1 MTLPRYIEYGGR
13 VSSPAPFLT
22 TGGTLRAIPL
32 KADAGK
38 LDEIVDRTLNGPAQ
52 GTVEYRA
59 IGSSVLLQLGGFD
72 AVRCT
77 LPPFDTWGTVEE
89 VQASFW
95 IPVVQGREVMGTFVA
110 ERFGMTA
117 PYVIV
122 DNPMSYVGG
131 RDVYGYAKSQ
141 GKFTPADGIGEK
153 ASVKVYGGDF
163 TPSSKAKW
171 RPFLD
176 VEAIT
181 PAPGTVASAL
191 AGAAQVA
198 AEFVP
203 GFLQAL
209 ADDSDL
215 VMPGFKLQAQ
225 LVKAL
230 AKGQGNQIFLKQ
242 FRDAADGTRA
252 CYQAIVEGPV
262 TVSKVRATPTG
273 RTWRVTLH
281 DLDSHPI
288 GDELGL
294 QTQDVGTAF
303 DVEIDFTVEPGVE
316 VAP

>member
-1 MTLPRYIEYGGR
+1 MAMPPYIEYGGR

-32 KADAGK
+32 KADPVK
-38 LDEIVDRTLNGPAQ
+38 LDAIVDRTLNGPAQ
-52 GTVEYRA
+52 GSVEYRA
-59 IGSSVLLQLGGFD
+59 IGGTVLLQLGGFD

-95 IPVVQGREVMGTFVA
+95 IPVVQGKEQLGSFVA
-110 ERFGMTA
+110 DRFGMTA

-153 ASVKVYGGDF
+153 ASIKVYGGDF
-163 TPSSKAKW
+163 TANNKAKW
-171 RPFLD
+171 RPFLE

-181 PAPGTVASAL
+181 PAPGAAAATL
-191 AGAAQVA
+191 AGAAQLA
-198 AEFVP
+198 AEFMP
-203 GFLQAL
+203 GFLQAV

-215 VMPGFKLQAQ
+215 VLPGFKLQAQ
-225 LVKAL
+225 LLQAL

-242 FRDAADGTRA
+242 FRDAADGTKA

-262 TVSKVRATPTG
+262 TVSKVNATPTG
-273 RTWRVTLH
+273 RTWRVTFH

-294 QTQDVGTAF
+294 KTQDVTGGF